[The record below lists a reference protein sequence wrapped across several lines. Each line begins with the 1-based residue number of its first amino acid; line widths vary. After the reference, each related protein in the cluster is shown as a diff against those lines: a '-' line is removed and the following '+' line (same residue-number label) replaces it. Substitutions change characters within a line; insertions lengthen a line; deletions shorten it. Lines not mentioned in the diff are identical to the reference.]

1 MMEKSTSKDVF
12 RFLDLP
18 AELRDK
24 IYQYL
29 LSTKYTKVELTYHE
43 ESPEVSL
50 FSKGCCNS
58 SSVVSDSG

>member
-1 MMEKSTSKDVF
+1 MERAISKKIF

-18 AELRDK
+18 AELRNK

-43 ESPEVSL
+43 HTSGVSR
-50 FSKGCCNS
+50 F
-58 SSVVSDSG
+58 VS

>member
-1 MMEKSTSKDVF
+1 MKDIF

-29 LSTKYTKVELTYHE
+29 LSTKYTKVDLTYHE
-43 ESPEVSL
+43 RGPGVSHFVSGCCESPFVMIA
-50 FSKGCCNS
+50 
-58 SSVVSDSG
+58 SGY